1 MQLAEQD
8 IDIREQPPISLAF
21 LGDGVLELLVRSRLV
36 RRTRLQPNE
45 LHRTAVKFVSAKG
58 QSAALAVIEPMLTER
73 ELNVV
78 RRGRNA
84 SKAAVAKHATAAEYR
99 ASTAFE
105 ALIGWLFL
113 TRQYERLTF
122 LVSKGFAAAGE
133 IGGNNEKEGTG
144 DQDHEI

>member
-105 ALIGWLFL
+105 ALIGWLYLSGDTKRIDELFDAAWDAVFAP
-113 TRQYERLTF
+113 EPE
-122 LVSKGFAAAGE
+122 KG
-133 IGGNNEKEGTG
+133 T
-144 DQDHEI
+144 

>member
-58 QSAALAVIEPMLTER
+58 QSAGPAPFSWEMT
-73 ELNVV
+73 NVD
-78 RRGRNA
+78 
-84 SKAAVAKHATAAEYR
+84 
-99 ASTAFE
+99 
-105 ALIGWLFL
+105 
-113 TRQYERLTF
+113 
-122 LVSKGFAAAGE
+122 
-133 IGGNNEKEGTG
+133 G
-144 DQDHEI
+144 D